1 MYFLK
6 KSVLFFLIY
15 FPVLN
20 LCNFYDTSEGWV
32 SDRPDPN
39 RDMWTSSSYYHDVI
53 DSIENENYGLE
64 EEEE

>member
-32 SDRPDPN
+32 SDRPD
-39 RDMWTSSSYYHDVI
+39 R
-53 DSIENENYGLE
+53 IEICGQVVLIIMM
-64 EEEE
+64 